1 MPNVGALTTTQ
12 TWEALSAD
20 LREELRKWRK
30 EDFHLPYKGASKST
44 GVVKLT
50 MLFNGVE
57 KTISCDRFPTPTQN
71 LCAINQ
77 VIRSTRLAEQRGIG
91 GLLAEVSNL
100 VALPEFDPCKVLG
113 VDSNALS
120 VTTRNAYR
128 LKVKEYHPDNRETGN
143 RLMYDMVQRAG
154 KELGVA

>member
-1 MPNVGALTTTQ
+1 MSNVGALTTTQ
-12 TWEALSAD
+12 TWEALSAE
-20 LREELRKWRK
+20 LRDELRKWRK
-30 EDFHLPYKGASKST
+30 EDFHLPYKGESKST

-91 GLLAEVSNL
+91 GLLAEVSNM
-100 VALPEFDPCKVLG
+100 VALPEFD
-113 VDSNALS
+113 
-120 VTTRNAYR
+120 AYR
-128 LKVKEYHPDNRETGN
+128 ILAVGPTDTPGAIQAAYRDKVQMYHPDKPTGN
-143 RLMYDMVQRAG
+143 RLMFDMVQRAG